1 MGWYPDGLLPC
12 LRWSG
17 ELYPHSYVFPSEI
30 PDLLNSIGRRQRSQ
44 ALWMDIYV
52 PQERTSAPPGVYRGK
67 ITVASDA
74 GTEVLD
80 VRLDVWGFAL
90 PEESHIYGNFHTDT
104 EINKFPEELELKYY
118 QLMRKHRVAMGVLGY
133 APGLKLSG
141 TEPSF
146 DWSKYDARLSK
157 YLDGSAFTDKHGY
170 HGPGYGIPIELL
182 VIKKCISK

>member
-1 MGWYPDGLLPC
+1 
-12 LRWSG
+12 
-17 ELYPHSYVFPSEI
+17 
-30 PDLLNSIGRRQRSQ
+30 
-44 ALWMDIYV
+44 
-52 PQERTSAPPGVYRGK
+52 
-67 ITVASDA
+67 
-74 GTEVLD
+74 
-80 VRLDVWGFAL
+80 
-90 PEESHIYGNFHTDT
+90 
-104 EINKFPEELELKYY
+104 
-118 QLMRKHRVAMGVLGY
+118 MRKHRVAMGVLGY